1 MWASL
6 KTAGQEEAKEDSLCF
21 IAKVDIAE
29 VGHMCVSPDNPLS
42 PVTPG

>member
-29 VGHMCVSPDNPLS
+29 IGHMGVSPDNLLS